1 MNFLGRS
8 LSRLVTTLPQVLTL
22 FIAVVGGL
30 SGGMPTGPLRLLRL
44 LRLSRLVRLLR
55 EMPELLTLINGM
67 KVAARAVSSALL
79 LIVLLN
85 YVPLGGGVRRVFSDF
100 QWFSADF
107 EAVWRRNR
115 LTTLQ
120 KWLLFHAS

>member
-1 MNFLGRS
+1 M
-8 LSRLVTTLPQVLTL
+8 LTL
-22 FIAVVGGL
+22 IIAVVGGL

-85 YVPLGGGVRRVFSDF
+85 YVCLAFVIRGGV
-100 QWFSADF
+100 
-107 EAVWRRNR
+107 
-115 LTTLQ
+115 
-120 KWLLFHAS
+120 

>member
-1 MNFLGRS
+1 MDFLGRS
-8 LSRLVTTLPQVLTL
+8 LSRLVALPQVLTL

-85 YVPLGGGVRRVFSDF
+85 YVPRGGGVRRVFSDF
-100 QWFSADF
+100 QWFSL
-107 EAVWRRNR
+107 V
-115 LTTLQ
+115 L
-120 KWLLFHAS
+120 S